1 VTARKEGWD
10 RQVREILRE
19 TDPIR
24 MGFLVLLLRGS
35 GIEAQVLDAATSQAL
50 GGLAAVPM
58 RLAVADR
65 DAARAIRLLR
75 DAGELPE

>member
-1 VTARKEGWD
+1 V
-10 RQVREILRE
+10 QVLLRE

-24 MGFLVLLLRGS
+24 IGFLVLLLREG

-65 DAARAIRLLR
+65 DAARATRLLR